1 MDVLKRLLRSA
12 SGNVA
17 TTFAIAVVP
26 ILLGTGAAVD
36 MIRVNNAESVLQAAA
51 DAAALAGGAST
62 KTTDAEIIEIA
73 SQYLDANGAST
84 VVETLDVEDLVNDPV
99 NGKFSVTLQGKVK
112 TTFLSLAGIN
122 TVDIGANS
130 EVARGSSGPLELVL
144 ALDTTYS
151 MSEDD
156 KIGTLKTAAK
166 NLVNSIMTTS
176 SVKVGVVPFADYQ
189 QLGMAY
195 SGKSWLNVPPPDV
208 GSYPSCT
215 TTYPEKSGC
224 STTADTC
231 YSDGVP
237 YSCTNETC
245 SHWGPPEYSDCTTV
259 NYSYEFD
266 GCVQSRPQDYHD
278 SISDPDSPQ
287 YPGVRWRCN
296 VDMRELTAVKADVV
310 STINSM
316 WTTGNT
322 YIPSGLIWGW
332 NMLTPEEPL
341 TAAES
346 QASIAVK
353 GGQKV
358 LVLMTDGANTV
369 APQSPDGY
377 FGNPAD
383 YGYGAGPGYAN
394 GLTTSL
400 CEKIKDSGAVVYTV
414 LFDVDDAA
422 TETMLR
428 DCASDP
434 AKSFVADD
442 ASELVAAF
450 ADIGVS
456 LTQLRLVK

>member
-1 MDVLKRLLRSA
+1 MGVLKRLLGSA

-17 TTFAIAVVP
+17 MTFAIAVVP
-26 ILLGTGAAVD
+26 ILLGIGAAVD

-73 SQYLDANGAST
+73 SQYLGANGAST
-84 VVETLDVEDLVNDPV
+84 VVETLDVEDLINDSA

-112 TTFLSLAGIN
+112 TTFLALAGID
-122 TVDIGANS
+122 TVDIGVNS
-130 EVARGSSGPLELVL
+130 QVARGSSGPLELVL

-151 MSEDD
+151 MSEND
-156 KIGTLKTAAK
+156 KIGTLKTAAAS
-166 NLVNSIMTTS
+166 LVNSIMTSS
-176 SVKVGVVPFADYQ
+176 SVKVGVVPFADHQ

-215 TTYPEKSGC
+215 TNYPDKSGC
-224 STTADTC
+224 TIQTTC
-231 YSDGVP
+231 YADGVP
-237 YSCTNETC
+237 YSCSNESCTD
-245 SHWGPPEYSDCTTV
+245 WGDPEYSNCTTV

-278 SISDPDSPQ
+278 SISDPNSPQ

-296 VDMRELTAVKADVV
+296 VDLRELTAVKADVI

-346 QASIAVK
+346 QASIVAK

-358 LVLMTDGANTV
+358 LVLMTDGVNTV
-369 APQSPDGY
+369 APQDPDGY
-377 FGNPAD
+377 FGNPED
-383 YGYGAGPGYAN
+383 FGYGAGPGYAN

-400 CEKIKDSGAVVYTV
+400 CGKIKDSGTVIYSV
-414 LFDVDDAA
+414 LFDVDDAV
-422 TETMLR
+422 TESMLR
-428 DCASDP
+428 DCATDP

-442 ASELVAAF
+442 AGELVAAF
-450 ADIGVS
+450 ANIGVS

>member
-1 MDVLKRLLRSA
+1 MGVSKRLLRSA
-12 SGNVA
+12 HGNVA
-17 TTFAIAVVP
+17 ITFAIAVVP

-36 MIRVNNAESVLQAAA
+36 MIRVNNAKSVLQAAA
-51 DAAALAGGAST
+51 DAAALAGGASN

-73 SQYLDANGAST
+73 AQYLEANGAST
-84 VVETLDVEDLVNDPV
+84 VVETLDVEDLVNDTA

-112 TTFLSLAGIN
+112 TTFLALAGIDM
-122 TVDIGANS
+122 VDIGANS

-151 MSEDD
+151 MSENN
-156 KIGTLKTAAK
+156 KIGTLKTAAT
-166 NLVNSIMTTS
+166 NLVNSIMTSS

-189 QLGMAY
+189 QLGMVY

-215 TTYPEKSGC
+215 TTYPDKSGC
-224 STTADTC
+224 TVETTC

-237 YSCTNETC
+237 YSCSNETC
-245 SHWGPPEYSDCTTV
+245 THWGDPEYSNCTTV

-266 GCVQSRPQDYHD
+266 GCVQARPQAYHD
-278 SISDPDSPQ
+278 SISDPNSPQ

-296 VDMRELTAVKADVV
+296 VDLRELTSVKADVI

-346 QASIAVK
+346 QAAIVAK

-358 LVLMTDGANTV
+358 LVLMTDGVNTV
-369 APQSPDGY
+369 ASHDPTGY
-377 FGNPAD
+377 FSNPED
-383 YGYGAGPGYAN
+383 FGYGAGPGYAN
-394 GLTTSL
+394 GITTSL
-400 CEKIKDSGAVVYTV
+400 CQKIKDSGVVVYSV

-422 TETMLR
+422 TESMLR
-428 DCASDP
+428 DCATEP

-450 ADIGVS
+450 ANIGVS
-456 LTQLRLVK
+456 LSQLRLVK